1 LLAYHELDDA
11 LGLTDIALLKLLD
24 GRPGKNTRR
33 RLGGLFCQWCSA
45 GSPVRGRERCW
56 AAGA

>member
-24 GRPGKNTRR
+24 GRPGKKHTPQAGRAVLPVVFG
-33 RLGGLFCQWCSA
+33 RLA
-45 GSPVRGRERCW
+45 GTGRERCW